1 MSRDIRIG
9 APLLW
14 IVVPCR
20 DEEAMLPLS
29 MPRLERLRA
38 DMVAR
43 GLIEGGS
50 RIVYVDDCSTDG
62 TWDIICRQNEEN
74 PLHCGLHLG
83 RNAGQQYA
91 LLAGLEASIGKAD
104 CVVTVDADLQDDIGM
119 IPVMLGH
126 FREGYEIVCG
136 VRTDRSTDTVFK
148 RWTARAFYRLMDRL
162 GAPMLHNHSEF
173 RLMGSRAIRQLSL
186 YREHDLFLRGIVQ
199 QLGFPCTV
207 VTYRQGSRERGNT
220 KYTLRKMLKLALS
233 GITSLSVKPIHML
246 FVFGLLFILVALCV
260 ACWVLW
266 CMFTGRN
273 VAGWVSLML
282 SVWFVGGC
290 ILAGL
295 GIIGEY
301 ISGIVL
307 DVKQRPRY
315 NVTEVKGDILTDKSG
330 RLYEK

>member
-1 MSRDIRIG
+1 MKNMEMKKT
-9 APLLW
+9 PLLW
-14 IVVPCR
+14 IVVPCCN
-20 DEEAMLPLS
+20 EEEVLPVS
-29 MPRLERLRA
+29 IPKLENLRV
-38 DMVAR
+38 DMVAK
-43 GLIEGGS
+43 GLIATES
-50 RIVYVDDCSTDG
+50 RIVCVDDCSTDR
-62 TWDIICRQNEEN
+62 TWDIICQMNKEN

-83 RNAGQQYA
+83 RNAGQQNA
-91 LLAGLEASIGKAD
+91 LLAGMETSLEEAD
-104 CVVTVDADLQDDIGM
+104 CVITIDADLQDDINV
-119 IPVMLGH
+119 IPVMMKD
-126 FREGYEIVCG
+126 FSEGYDIVFG
-136 VRTDRSTDTVFK
+136 VRADRSTDTLFK
-148 RWTARAFYRLMDRL
+148 YWTAQCFYRFMDWL

-207 VTYRQGSRERGNT
+207 VTYRQGSREGGDT
-220 KYTLRKMLKLALS
+220 KYTLRKMLKLAVS
-233 GITSLSVKPIHML
+233 SITSLSVKPIHML
-246 FVFGLLFILVALCV
+246 FVFGLLFILLAIGV
-260 ACWVLW
+260 ACWVMW

-273 VAGWVSLML
+273 VAGWVWLML

-315 NVTEVKGDILTDKSG
+315 NITEVKGNII
-330 RLYEK
+330 RRHENEY

>member
-91 LLAGLEASIGKAD
+91 LLAGTILAVNTASLWLLVTKLGVNRYVAKILVEA
-104 CVVTVDADLQDDIGM
+104 V
-119 IPVMLGH
+119 
-126 FREGYEIVCG
+126 
-136 VRTDRSTDTVFK
+136 
-148 RWTARAFYRLMDRL
+148 
-162 GAPMLHNHSEF
+162 
-173 RLMGSRAIRQLSL
+173 
-186 YREHDLFLRGIVQ
+186 
-199 QLGFPCTV
+199 
-207 VTYRQGSRERGNT
+207 
-220 KYTLRKMLKLALS
+220 
-233 GITSLSVKPIHML
+233 L
-246 FVFGLLFILVALCV
+246 FVI
-260 ACWVLW
+260 
-266 CMFTGRN
+266 N
-273 VAGWVSLML
+273 Y
-282 SVWFVGGC
+282 FVQKR
-290 ILAGL
+290 
-295 GIIGEY
+295 
-301 ISGIVL
+301 IV
-307 DVKQRPRY
+307 
-315 NVTEVKGDILTDKSG
+315 
-330 RLYEK
+330 